1 MDILKDYYINVFY
14 SSEDEMFVAEA
25 PDFKHCN
32 ALGNTPEKA
41 ISELRVAMDLWI
53 ETAKEKKQKIPKPRY
68 KPAIYQGV
76 G

>member
-1 MDILKDYYINVFY
+1 
-14 SSEDEMFVAEA
+14 MFVAEA

-41 ISELRVAMDLWI
+41 ISELRVTMELWI
-53 ETAKEKKQKIPKPRY
+53 ETAKEKGQKVPIPRY